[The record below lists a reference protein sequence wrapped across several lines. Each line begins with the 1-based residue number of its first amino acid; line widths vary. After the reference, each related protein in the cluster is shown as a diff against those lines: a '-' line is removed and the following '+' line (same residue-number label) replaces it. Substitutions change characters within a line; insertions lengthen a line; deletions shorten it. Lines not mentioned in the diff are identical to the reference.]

1 MSQSKQPVFPLPRD
15 MQLRPWEESDAP
27 ALAESCLDP
36 DIQHWNR
43 PAQLTVDEARQKI
56 SQWQHRWQ
64 KEKAAI

>member
-1 MSQSKQPVFPLPRD
+1 